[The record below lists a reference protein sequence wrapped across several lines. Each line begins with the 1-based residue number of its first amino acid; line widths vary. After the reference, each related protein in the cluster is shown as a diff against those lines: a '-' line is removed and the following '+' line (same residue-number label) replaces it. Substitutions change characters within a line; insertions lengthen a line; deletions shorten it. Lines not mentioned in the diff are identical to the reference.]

1 MKKIN
6 KFFAWLL
13 VFALLLSNMPSN
25 IIARAE
31 EANTQVRVI
40 VRNDTYPVASGAK
53 WEGKLIDTEVDI
65 DNSDTAISVVSKALK
80 AAGYTVTG
88 AESNYITEI
97 NGLSAYDGGSSSG
110 WMGTLNDWFTSSG
123 LGDYKVSD
131 KTLQA
136 GDTVTFEY
144 TCNWGGDL
152 GSYWSNN
159 DTSLAKLDI
168 DKGRLNKTFSSSDKT
183 YTLYIDDDNTA
194 INVNAVAYNR
204 NFQVRTYKNA
214 YTPETAGSEIRKCF
228 GIEVSDGDKLYIGV
242 GNKNWPSM
250 NSGQTETVYE
260 IDVKKEEKEAVNP
273 VLDKFNFSSFAL
285 TNWVTNETFKPDVY
299 EYDVNIKTY
308 STSALSVT
316 SSTQYDDTKLKA
328 EALYKDADGNDKVI
342 SIGKGKYVSLPN
354 FGFGTTELV
363 IRVSDLADDTN
374 FTEYKFN
381 VTRPYDT
388 TAAIKS
394 SNGIEVVPEGRSLL
408 AVNYQGKPEGTMFK
422 VDADGN
428 ITTSGI
434 DSDYAN
440 YVAYLLENP
449 EAFALKLTG
458 KTNYVH
464 IRISEDGKEY
474 TEVNNGG
481 NSPVYKFGD
490 SKDKTLTIQTI
501 SDDEYLQ
508 NGFAN
513 VEELGKTYTV
523 KVVKADSDTEG
534 AKIISATTDS
544 GDWYPA
550 FDKNHNSYNIVVDND
565 ADMPELKINVNGD
578 SIVKAGND
586 VLEKAEDGL
595 YHVELK
601 TSAQTI
607 NVEAANGITNSYT
620 FKVIKKSKY
629 DVPDKVV
636 DYFCVN
642 SQYTNASSFGSAPEN
657 TLGGTLRSLGN
668 FGGYITYYYENP
680 IKNDPNNKYGIDFYV
695 YGNSFA
701 SGGSAA
707 EPGQVWVS
715 EDGEQWYALAGSEHY
730 EDTTITDYEITY
742 TKTQSGKTA
751 WTDNQGGSNDGSKNT
766 GTWVN
771 ASTYYMN
778 DLAKNDTITLK
789 GILLPC
795 IDGTLYGDSSTASY
809 AGPTRFGYVDYFKNG
824 TIGADVN
831 PYTANAES
839 NGFDLDWAVDEDGN
853 PVELTNGVHYIKVVT
868 ASNIWAGAFGEKSTE
883 VSYVVRT
890 TATEENVG
898 KTDKPDSIVITEE
911 NGVSKEIELQDG
923 VNEYDVTVSDISE
936 ARVSVKGV
944 SADDNVYVNNQR
956 ITEKDATVFINEDN
970 KKVRVIVQNGEK
982 EPLIYILN
990 IKSDTAI
997 KTENIFNEVTDK
1009 FNNGDVPIV
1018 NSIGGEWKVI
1028 GLSRASQISDTFK
1041 EGYFKNAYEYVK
1053 AIGSSKLHNAKSTDN
1068 SRMIL
1073 ALTSLGYDVTDIAG
1087 YNLLEPLG
1095 DFDYVVNQGVNG
1107 AIWALIALDSSD
1119 YKVPSLSDDEMAALK
1134 ERLINYIIE
1143 NQLSSG
1149 GFTLNGDEDDVDIT
1163 AMAVQALAKYYNE
1176 SEAVEDAVDGALRY
1190 FEMVQN
1196 SDGSFGNYAATNCES
1211 TAQVVIALSVMGIN
1225 PRTET
1230 RFIKNGV
1237 SVMSALNSL
1246 YISDGNFA
1254 HLKDEGANEMSTEQA
1269 YLALVA
1275 YMRLVENNTSIYDMS
1290 DVTKISNPVIKD
1302 DDKKDDNKSDDNK
1315 SDDNKS
1321 DDNKKDDNKSDNKSD
1336 NNGNNSTDTSIKNN
1350 DKTSGNDKDSLP
1362 KTGDYTNILLYVL
1375 LMTASGAG
1383 VYVIYRIKR
1392 KKDVT
1397 A

>member
-31 EANTQVRVI
+31 ETITQVRVI
-40 VRNDTYPVASGAK
+40 VKNDTYPVANGAK
-53 WEGKLIDTEVDI
+53 WEGKLIDTMVDI
-65 DNSDTAISVVSKALK
+65 DNSDTAITVVSKALK
-80 AAGYTVTG
+80 QKGYTQTG

-97 NGLSAYDGGSSSG
+97 NGLNTYDGGSQSG
-110 WMGTLNDWFTSSG
+110 WMGTLNDWFTNQG
-123 LGDYKVSD
+123 LGDYKVSNN
-131 KTLQA
+131 TLKA

-144 TCNWGGDL
+144 SCNWGGDL

-159 DTSLAKLDI
+159 DTSLAKLEFDTG
-168 DKGRLNKTFSSSDKT
+168 KLNKTFTGSDKT
-183 YTLYIDDDNTA
+183 YTLYIDGDSDNVT
-194 INVNAVAYNR
+194 VNAVAYNR
-204 NFQVRTYKNA
+204 NFQVRTYKNT
-214 YTPETAGSEIRKCF
+214 YTPDVAGSELDRNRSV
-228 GIEVSDGDKLYIGV
+228 EVSDGDKLYIGV

-250 NSGQTETVYE
+250 NSGQTETIYE
-260 IDVKKEEKEAVNP
+260 IDIKKAETETVKPIIEN
-273 VLDKFNFSSFAL
+273 LNFSAFAL
-285 TNWVTNETFKPDVY
+285 TNWVTNESFKPDVY
-299 EYDVNIKTY
+299 DYDLDIKTY
-308 STSALSVT
+308 STSSLSLT
-316 SSTQYDDTKLKA
+316 STTTFDDTKFRA
-328 EALYKDADGNDKVI
+328 EALYADANGNDKSVVI
-342 SIGKGKYVSLPN
+342 NSGKFTSLSN
-354 FGFGTTELV
+354 FGFGKTELV
-363 IRVSDLADDTN
+363 IKVTDLTDDTN

-394 SNGIEVVPEGRSLL
+394 STGIEVVPEGRSLL
-408 AVNYQGKPEGTMFK
+408 SINYQGKPEGTMFK

-428 ITTSGI
+428 ITTSGV
-434 DSDYAN
+434 DSDYTS

-464 IRISEDGKEY
+464 IRISEDGKDY
-474 TEVNNGG
+474 TEVDNGG
-481 NSPVYKFGD
+481 KSPVYKFD
-490 SKDKTLTIQTI
+490 DTTEKTLTIQTI

-508 NGFAN
+508 NGFTN
-513 VEELGKTYTV
+513 VEESGKTYTV
-523 KVVKADSDTEG
+523 KIVKADSDTEG
-534 AKIISATTDS
+534 SKIISATTES
-544 GDWYPA
+544 GDWYPV
-550 FDKNHNSYNIVVDND
+550 FDKNHNSYSIVIGNE
-565 ADMPELKINVNGD
+565 AEMPELKFSVNEN
-578 SIVKAGND
+578 STVKLGNN

-595 YHVELK
+595 YHIELK

-607 NVEAANGITNSYT
+607 NVEAENGISNSYS
-620 FKVIKKSKY
+620 FKVVKKSKY

-636 DYFCVN
+636 DYLCIN
-642 SQYTNASSFGSAPEN
+642 SQYTNAGSYGSAPEN

-668 FGGYITYYYENP
+668 FGGYITYYYDKPIEN
-680 IKNDPNNKYGIDFYV
+680 NPNNKYGIDFYV

-701 SGGSAA
+701 SGGSAG

-715 EDGEQWYALAGSEHY
+715 EDGEKWYALAGSEHY
-730 EDTTITDYEITY
+730 EDSTITDYEITY
-742 TKTQSGKTA
+742 TKAKNGKTA
-751 WTDNQGGSNDGSKNT
+751 WTDNQGGSNDGSLYT
-766 GTWVN
+766 GAWVS

-795 IDGTLYGDSSTASY
+795 VDGTIYGDSSTASY
-809 AGPTRFGYVDYFKNG
+809 TGATKFGYVDYFKNG
-824 TIGADVN
+824 TIGTDVN
-831 PYTANAES
+831 PYTENAES
-839 NGFDLDWAVDEDGN
+839 NGFDLEWAVDEDGN
-853 PVELTNGVHYIKVVT
+853 PVGLPNGVHYVKVVT
-868 ASNIWAGAFGEKSTE
+868 ASNIWAGVFGEKSTE

-890 TATEENVG
+890 TAAEENVG
-898 KTDKPDSIVITEE
+898 RTDKPEAIVITDE
-911 NGVSKEIELQDG
+911 NGVSKEVELKDG
-923 VNEYDVTVSDISE
+923 VNEYDVTVNDISS
-936 ARVSVKGV
+936 VNISVKGV
-944 SADDNVYVNNQR
+944 SESDNVYVNNQR
-956 ITEKDATVFINEDN
+956 ITDGTANISVNEDN
-970 KKVRVIVQNGEK
+970 RKVRVIVQNGDK
-982 EPLIYILN
+982 EPVIYILN

-1009 FNNGDVPIV
+1009 FNNGEVPIV
-1018 NSIGGEWKVI
+1018 DSIGGEWKVI

-1041 EGYFKNAYEYVK
+1041 EGYFKNVYEYVK

-1095 DFDYVVNQGVNG
+1095 DFDYDVKQGVNG
-1107 AIWALIALDSSD
+1107 AIWALIALDSND

-1134 ERLINYIIE
+1134 DKLINFILD
-1143 NQLSSG
+1143 NQMSSG

-1237 SVMSALNSL
+1237 SVMSALDSL
-1246 YISDGNFA
+1246 YLSDGNFC
-1254 HLKDEGANEMSTEQA
+1254 HLKGGDANEMATEQA

-1275 YMRLVENNTSIYDMS
+1275 YKRLVENSTSIYDMS

-1315 SDDNKS
+1315 SDDNK
-1321 DDNKKDDNKSDNKSD
+1321 KDDNKTDNKSD

-1383 VYVIYRIKR
+1383 VYVVYRIKR

>member
-25 IIARAE
+25 IIAKAE
-31 EANTQVRVI
+31 EAITQVRVI
-40 VRNDTYPVASGAK
+40 VRNDTYPVANGAK
-53 WEGKLIDTEVDI
+53 WEGKLIDTMVDI
-65 DNSDTAISVVSKALK
+65 DNSDTAITVVSKALK
-80 AAGYTVTG
+80 QKGYTQKG

-97 NGLSAYDGGSSSG
+97 NGLSAYDGGQQSG
-110 WMGTLNDWFTSSG
+110 WMGTLNDWFTNQG
-123 LGDYKVSD
+123 LGDYKVSNN
-131 KTLQA
+131 TLKA

-159 DTSLAKLDI
+159 DTSLKSLDV
-168 DKGRLNKTFSSSDKT
+168 DAGRLNKPFSGSDKS
-183 YTLYIDDDNTA
+183 YTLYIDHDNTFVD
-194 INVNAVAYNR
+194 INAVAYNR
-204 NFQVRTYKNA
+204 NFQVRTYKNS
-214 YTPETAGSEIRKCF
+214 YTPEVAGSEIEKCF
-228 GIEVSDGDKLYIGV
+228 SIEVSDGDKIYIGV

-260 IDVKKEEKEAVNP
+260 INVKKEEKETVKP
-273 VLDKFNFSSFAL
+273 VIEQLNFSAYAL
-285 TNWVTNETFKPDVY
+285 SNWVTNETFKPDVY
-299 EYDVNIKTY
+299 DYDLDIKTY
-308 STSALSVT
+308 STSSLSLT
-316 SSTQYDDTKLKA
+316 STTTFDDTKFRA
-328 EALYKDADGNDKVI
+328 EALYTDANGNDKSVVI
-342 SIGKGKYVSLPN
+342 NSGKFTSLSN
-354 FGFGTTELV
+354 FGFGKTELV
-363 IRVSDLADDTN
+363 IKVTDLTDDTN

-394 SNGIEVVPEGRSLL
+394 STGIEVVPEGRSLL
-408 AVNYQGKPEGTMFK
+408 TVNYQGKPEGTMFK

-428 ITTSGI
+428 ITTSGV
-434 DSDYAN
+434 DSDYTS

-464 IRISEDGKEY
+464 IRISEDGKDY
-474 TEVNNGG
+474 TEVDNGG
-481 NSPVYKFGD
+481 KSPVYKFGD
-490 SKDKTLTIQTI
+490 TTEKTLTIQTI

-508 NGFAN
+508 NGFTN
-513 VEELGKTYTV
+513 VEESGKTYTV
-523 KVVKADSDTEG
+523 KIVKADSDTEG
-534 AKIISATTDS
+534 SKIISATTES

-550 FDKNHNSYNIVVDND
+550 FDKNHNSYSIVIDNE
-565 ADMPELKINVNGD
+565 AEMPELKFSVNEN
-578 SIVKAGND
+578 STVKSGNN

-595 YHVELK
+595 YHIELK

-607 NVEAANGITNSYT
+607 NVEAENGISNSYS
-620 FKVIKKSKY
+620 FKAIKKSKY

-636 DYFCVN
+636 DYLCIN
-642 SQYTNASSFGSAPEN
+642 SQYTNAGSYGSAPEN

-668 FGGYITYYYENP
+668 FGGYITYYYDKPIEN
-680 IKNDPNNKYGIDFYV
+680 NPNNKYGIDFYV

-701 SGGSAA
+701 SGGSAG

-715 EDGEQWYALAGSEHY
+715 EDGEKWYALAGSEHY
-730 EDTTITDYEITY
+730 EDSTITDYEITY
-742 TKTQSGKTA
+742 TKAKNGKTA
-751 WTDNQGGSNDGSKNT
+751 WTDNQGGSNDGSLYT
-766 GTWVN
+766 GAWVS

-795 IDGTLYGDSSTASY
+795 VDGTIYGDSSTASY
-809 AGPTRFGYVDYFKNG
+809 SGATKFGYVDYFKNG

-831 PYTANAES
+831 PYTENAES
-839 NGFDLDWAVDEDGN
+839 NGFDLEWAVDEDGN
-853 PVELTNGVHYIKVVT
+853 PVELPNGVHYVKVVT
-868 ASNIWAGAFGEKSTE
+868 ASNIWAGVFGEKSTE

-890 TATEENVG
+890 TAAEENVG
-898 KTDKPDSIVITEE
+898 RTDKPESIVITDE
-911 NGVSKEIELQDG
+911 NGVSKEVELKDG
-923 VNEYDVTVSDISE
+923 VNEYDVTVNDIS
-936 ARVSVKGV
+936 SVNISIKGV
-944 SADDNVYVNNQR
+944 SESDNVYVNNQR
-956 ITEKDATVFINEDN
+956 ITDGVANISVNEDN
-970 KKVRVIVQNGEK
+970 RKVRVIVQNGDK
-982 EPLIYILN
+982 EPVIYILN

-1009 FNNGDVPIV
+1009 FNNGEVPIV

-1095 DFDYVVNQGVNG
+1095 DFDYDVKQGVNG
-1107 AIWALIALDSSD
+1107 AIWALIALESND

-1134 ERLINYIIE
+1134 DKLINFILD
-1143 NQLSSG
+1143 NQMSNG

-1246 YISDGNFA
+1246 YLSDGNFC
-1254 HLKDEGANEMSTEQA
+1254 HLKGGDANEMATEQA

-1275 YMRLVENNTSIYDMS
+1275 YKRLVENSTSIYDMS

-1302 DDKKDDNKSDDNK
+1302 DDKKDDNK

-1362 KTGDYTNILLYVL
+1362 KTGDYTNILLYAL
-1375 LMTASGAG
+1375 LMTASGTG

-1392 KKDVT
+1392 KKDAT

>member
-25 IIARAE
+25 IIAKAE
-31 EANTQVRVI
+31 EAITQVRVI
-40 VRNDTYPVASGAK
+40 VRNDTYPVANGAK
-53 WEGKLIDTEVDI
+53 WEGKLIDTMVDI
-65 DNSDTAISVVSKALK
+65 DNSDTAITVVSKALK
-80 AAGYTVTG
+80 QKGYTQKG

-97 NGLSAYDGGSSSG
+97 NGLSAYDGGQQSG
-110 WMGTLNDWFTSSG
+110 WMGTLNDWFTNQG
-123 LGDYKVSD
+123 LGDYKVSNN
-131 KTLQA
+131 TLKA

-159 DTSLAKLDI
+159 DTSLKSLDV
-168 DKGRLNKTFSSSDKT
+168 DAGRLNKPFSGSDKS
-183 YTLYIDDDNTA
+183 YTLYIDHDNTFVD
-194 INVNAVAYNR
+194 INAVAYNR
-204 NFQVRTYKNA
+204 NFQVRTYKNS
-214 YTPETAGSEIRKCF
+214 YTPEVAGSEIEKCF
-228 GIEVSDGDKLYIGV
+228 SIEVSDGDKIYIGV

-260 IDVKKEEKEAVNP
+260 INVKKEEKETVKP
-273 VLDKFNFSSFAL
+273 VIEQLNFSAYAL
-285 TNWVTNETFKPDVY
+285 SNWVTNETFKPDVY
-299 EYDVNIKTY
+299 DYDLDIKTY
-308 STSALSVT
+308 STSSLSLT
-316 SSTQYDDTKLKA
+316 STTTFDDTKFRA
-328 EALYKDADGNDKVI
+328 EALYTDANGNDKSVVI
-342 SIGKGKYVSLPN
+342 NSGKFTSLSN
-354 FGFGTTELV
+354 FGFGKTELV
-363 IRVSDLADDTN
+363 IKVTDLTDDTN

-394 SNGIEVVPEGRSLL
+394 STGIEVVPEGRSLL
-408 AVNYQGKPEGTMFK
+408 TVNYQGKPEGTMFK

-428 ITTSGI
+428 ITTSGV
-434 DSDYAN
+434 DSDYTS

-464 IRISEDGKEY
+464 IRISEDGKDY
-474 TEVNNGG
+474 TEVDNGG
-481 NSPVYKFGD
+481 KSPVYKFGD
-490 SKDKTLTIQTI
+490 TTEKTLTIQTI

-508 NGFAN
+508 NGFTN
-513 VEELGKTYTV
+513 VEESGKTYTV
-523 KVVKADSDTEG
+523 KIVKADSDTEG
-534 AKIISATTDS
+534 SKIISATTES

-550 FDKNHNSYNIVVDND
+550 FDKNHNSYSIVIDNE
-565 ADMPELKINVNGD
+565 AEMPELKFSVNEN
-578 SIVKAGND
+578 STVKSGNN

-595 YHVELK
+595 YHIELK

-607 NVEAANGITNSYT
+607 NVEAENGISNSYS
-620 FKVIKKSKY
+620 FKAIKKSKY

-636 DYFCVN
+636 DYLCIN
-642 SQYTNASSFGSAPEN
+642 SQYTNAGSYGSAPEN

-668 FGGYITYYYENP
+668 FGGYITYYYDKPIEN
-680 IKNDPNNKYGIDFYV
+680 NPNNRYGIDFYV

-701 SGGSAA
+701 SGGSAG

-715 EDGEQWYALAGSEHY
+715 EDGEKWYALAGSEHY
-730 EDTTITDYEITY
+730 EDSTITDYEITY
-742 TKTQSGKTA
+742 TKAKNGKTA
-751 WTDNQGGSNDGSKNT
+751 WTDNQGGSNDGSLYT
-766 GTWVN
+766 GAWVS

-795 IDGTLYGDSSTASY
+795 VDGTIYGDSSTASY
-809 AGPTRFGYVDYFKNG
+809 SGATKFGYVDYFKNG

-831 PYTANAES
+831 PYTENAES
-839 NGFDLDWAVDEDGN
+839 NGFDLEWAVDEDGN
-853 PVELTNGVHYIKVVT
+853 PVELPNGVHYVKVVT
-868 ASNIWAGAFGEKSTE
+868 ASNIWAGVFGEKSTE

-890 TATEENVG
+890 TAAEENVG
-898 KTDKPDSIVITEE
+898 RTDKPESIVITDE
-911 NGVSKEIELQDG
+911 NGVSKEVELKDG
-923 VNEYDVTVSDISE
+923 VNEYDVTVNDISS
-936 ARVSVKGV
+936 VNISVKGV
-944 SADDNVYVNNQR
+944 SESDNVYVNNQR
-956 ITEKDATVFINEDN
+956 ITDGVANISVNEDN
-970 KKVRVIVQNGEK
+970 RKVRVIVQNGDK
-982 EPLIYILN
+982 EPVIYILN

-1009 FNNGDVPIV
+1009 FNNGEVPIV

-1095 DFDYVVNQGVNG
+1095 DFDYDVKQGVNG
-1107 AIWALIALDSSD
+1107 AIWALIALDSND

-1134 ERLINYIIE
+1134 DKLINFILD
-1143 NQLSSG
+1143 NQMSNG

-1225 PRTET
+1225 PRTAT

-1246 YISDGNFA
+1246 YLSDGNFC
-1254 HLKDEGANEMSTEQA
+1254 HLKGGDANEMATEQA

-1275 YMRLVENNTSIYDMS
+1275 YKRLVENSTSIYDMS

-1302 DDKKDDNKSDDNK
+1302 DDKKDDNK

-1362 KTGDYTNILLYVL
+1362 KTGDYTNILLYAL
-1375 LMTASGAG
+1375 LMTASGTG

>member
-25 IIARAE
+25 IIAKAE
-31 EANTQVRVI
+31 EAITQVRVI
-40 VRNDTYPVASGAK
+40 VRNDTYPVANGAK
-53 WEGKLIDTEVDI
+53 WEGKLIDTMVDI
-65 DNSDTAISVVSKALK
+65 DNSDTAITVVSKALK
-80 AAGYTVTG
+80 QKGYTQKG

-97 NGLSAYDGGSSSG
+97 NGLSAYDGGQQSG
-110 WMGTLNDWFTSSG
+110 WMGTLNDWFTNQG
-123 LGDYKVSD
+123 LGDYKVSNN
-131 KTLQA
+131 TLKA

-159 DTSLAKLDI
+159 DTSLKSLDV
-168 DKGRLNKTFSSSDKT
+168 DAGRLNKPFSGSDKS
-183 YTLYIDDDNTA
+183 YTLYIDHDNTFVD
-194 INVNAVAYNR
+194 INAVAYNR
-204 NFQVRTYKNA
+204 NFQVRTYKNS
-214 YTPETAGSEIRKCF
+214 YTPEVAGSEIEKCF
-228 GIEVSDGDKLYIGV
+228 SIEVSDGDKIYIGV

-260 IDVKKEEKEAVNP
+260 INVKKEEKETVKP
-273 VLDKFNFSSFAL
+273 VIEQLNFSAYAL
-285 TNWVTNETFKPDVY
+285 SNWVTNETFKPDVY
-299 EYDVNIKTY
+299 DYDLDIKTY
-308 STSALSVT
+308 STSSLSLT
-316 SSTQYDDTKLKA
+316 STTTFDDTKFRA
-328 EALYKDADGNDKVI
+328 EALYTDANGNDKSVVI
-342 SIGKGKYVSLPN
+342 NSGKFTSLSN
-354 FGFGTTELV
+354 FGFGKTELV
-363 IRVSDLADDTN
+363 IKVTDLTDDTN

-394 SNGIEVVPEGRSLL
+394 STGIEVVPEGRSLL
-408 AVNYQGKPEGTMFK
+408 TVNYQGKPEGTMFK

-428 ITTSGI
+428 ITTSGV
-434 DSDYAN
+434 DSDYTS

-464 IRISEDGKEY
+464 IRISEDGKDY
-474 TEVNNGG
+474 TEVDNGG
-481 NSPVYKFGD
+481 KSPVYKFGD
-490 SKDKTLTIQTI
+490 TTEKTLTIQTI

-508 NGFAN
+508 NGFTN
-513 VEELGKTYTV
+513 VEESGKTYTV
-523 KVVKADSDTEG
+523 KIVKADSDTEG
-534 AKIISATTDS
+534 SKIISATTES

-550 FDKNHNSYNIVVDND
+550 FDKNHNSYSIVIDNE
-565 ADMPELKINVNGD
+565 AEMPELKFSVNEN
-578 SIVKAGND
+578 STVKSGNN

-595 YHVELK
+595 YHIELK

-607 NVEAANGITNSYT
+607 NVEAENGISNSYS
-620 FKVIKKSKY
+620 FKAIKKSKY

-636 DYFCVN
+636 DYLCIN
-642 SQYTNASSFGSAPEN
+642 SQYTNAGSYGSAPEN

-668 FGGYITYYYENP
+668 FGGYITYYYDKPIEN
-680 IKNDPNNKYGIDFYV
+680 NPNNRYGIDFYV

-701 SGGSAA
+701 SGGSAG

-715 EDGEQWYALAGSEHY
+715 EDGEKWYALAGSEHY
-730 EDTTITDYEITY
+730 EDSTITDYEITY
-742 TKTQSGKTA
+742 TKAKNGKTA
-751 WTDNQGGSNDGSKNT
+751 WTDNQGGSNDGSLYT
-766 GTWVN
+766 GAWVS

-795 IDGTLYGDSSTASY
+795 VDGTIYGDSSTASY
-809 AGPTRFGYVDYFKNG
+809 SGATKFGYVDYFKNG

-831 PYTANAES
+831 PYTENAES
-839 NGFDLDWAVDEDGN
+839 NGFDLEWAVDEDGN
-853 PVELTNGVHYIKVVT
+853 PVELPNGVHYVKVVT
-868 ASNIWAGAFGEKSTE
+868 ASNIWAGVFGEKSTE

-890 TATEENVG
+890 TAAEENVG
-898 KTDKPDSIVITEE
+898 RTDKPESIVITDE
-911 NGVSKEIELQDG
+911 NGVSKEVELKDG
-923 VNEYDVTVSDISE
+923 VNEYDVTVNDISS
-936 ARVSVKGV
+936 VNISVKGV
-944 SADDNVYVNNQR
+944 SESDNVYVNNQR
-956 ITEKDATVFINEDN
+956 ITDGVANISVNEDN
-970 KKVRVIVQNGEK
+970 RKVRVIVQNGDK
-982 EPLIYILN
+982 EPVIYILN

-1009 FNNGDVPIV
+1009 FNNGEVPIV

-1095 DFDYVVNQGVNG
+1095 DFDYDVKQGVNG
-1107 AIWALIALDSSD
+1107 AIWALIALDSND

-1134 ERLINYIIE
+1134 DKLINFILD
-1143 NQLSSG
+1143 NQMSNG

-1246 YISDGNFA
+1246 YLSDGNFC
-1254 HLKDEGANEMSTEQA
+1254 HLKGGDANEMATEQA

-1275 YMRLVENNTSIYDMS
+1275 YKRLVENSTSIYDMS

-1302 DDKKDDNKSDDNK
+1302 DDKKDDNK

-1362 KTGDYTNILLYVL
+1362 KTGDYTNILLYAL
-1375 LMTASGAG
+1375 LMTASGTG

>member
-25 IIARAE
+25 IIAKAE
-31 EANTQVRVI
+31 AAISQVRVI
-40 VRNDTYPVASGAK
+40 VKNDTYPVANGAK
-53 WEGKLIDTEVDI
+53 WEGKLIDTMVDI
-65 DNSDTAISVVSKALK
+65 DNSDTAITVVSKALK
-80 AAGYTVTG
+80 QKGYTQTG

-97 NGLSAYDGGSSSG
+97 NGLNTYDGGSQSG
-110 WMGTLNDWFTSSG
+110 WMGTLNDWFTNQG
-123 LGDYKVSD
+123 LGDYKVSNN
-131 KTLQA
+131 TLKA

-159 DTSLAKLDI
+159 DTSLAKLEFDTG
-168 DKGRLNKTFSSSDKT
+168 KLNKTFTGSDKT
-183 YTLYIDDDNTA
+183 YTLYIDGDSDNVT
-194 INVNAVAYNR
+194 VNAVAYNR
-204 NFQVRTYKNA
+204 NFQVRTYKNT
-214 YTPETAGSEIRKCF
+214 YTPDVAGSELDRDRSV
-228 GIEVSDGDKLYIGV
+228 EVSDGDKLYIGV

-250 NSGQTETVYE
+250 NSGQTETIYE
-260 IDVKKEEKEAVNP
+260 IDIKKAETETVKPIIEN
-273 VLDKFNFSSFAL
+273 LNFSAFAL
-285 TNWVTNETFKPDVY
+285 TNWVTNETFKSDVY

-308 STSALSVT
+308 STSSLSIT
-316 SSTQYDDTKLKA
+316 GTTEYDDTKFTA
-328 EALYKDADGNDKVI
+328 AALYKDADGNDK
-342 SIGKGKYVSLPN
+342 SIEVKSGKYTSLPN
-354 FGFGTTELV
+354 FGFGKTELV
-363 IRVSDLADDTN
+363 IKVTDLTDDTN

-394 SNGIEVVPEGRSLL
+394 STGIEVVPEGRSLL
-408 AVNYQGKPEGTMFK
+408 SVNYQGKPEGTMFK

-428 ITTSGI
+428 ITTSGV
-434 DSDYAN
+434 DSEYTS

-464 IRISEDGKEY
+464 IRISEDGKDY
-474 TEVNNGG
+474 TEVDNGG
-481 NSPVYKFGD
+481 KSPVYKFGD
-490 SKDKTLTIQTI
+490 TTEKTLTIQTI

-513 VEELGKTYTV
+513 VEESGKTYTV
-523 KVVKADSDTEG
+523 KIVKADSDTEG
-534 AKIISATTDS
+534 AKIISATTES

-550 FDKNHNSYNIVVDND
+550 FDKNHNSYSIVIDND
-565 ADMPELKINVNGD
+565 AELPELKFSVNEN
-578 SIVKAGND
+578 STVKLGNN

-595 YHVELK
+595 YHIELK

-607 NVEAANGITNSYT
+607 NVEAENGISNSYS
-620 FKVIKKSKY
+620 FKAIKKSKY

-636 DYFCVN
+636 DYLCIN
-642 SQYTNASSFGSAPEN
+642 SQYTNANSYGSAPEN

-668 FGGYITYYYENP
+668 FGGYITYYYDKPIEN
-680 IKNDPNNKYGIDFYV
+680 NPNNKYGIDFYV
-695 YGNSFA
+695 YGNSF
-701 SGGSAA
+701 STGGSAG

-715 EDGEQWYALAGSEHY
+715 EDGEKWYALAGSEHY
-730 EDTTITDYEITY
+730 EDSTITDYEITY
-742 TKTQSGKTA
+742 TKTKNGKTA
-751 WTDNQGGSNDGSKNT
+751 WTDNQGGSNDGSLNT
-766 GTWVN
+766 GAWVS

-795 IDGTLYGDSSTASY
+795 IDGTIYGNSSTASY
-809 AGPTRFGYVDYFKNG
+809 SGATKFGYVDYFKNG

-831 PYTANAES
+831 PYTEDATS
-839 NGFDLDWAVDEDGN
+839 NGFDLEWAVDEDGN
-853 PVELTNGVHYIKVVT
+853 PVELPNGVHYVKVVT

-890 TATEENVG
+890 TAAEENVG
-898 KTDKPDSIVITEE
+898 RTDKPEAIIVTDE
-911 NGVSKEIELQDG
+911 NGVSKEVELKDG
-923 VNEYDVTVSDISE
+923 VNEYDVTVNDISS
-936 ARVSVKGV
+936 VNISVKGV
-944 SADDNVYVNNQR
+944 SESDNVYVNNQR
-956 ITEKDATVFINEDN
+956 ITDGAANISVNEDN
-970 KKVRVIVQNGEK
+970 RKVRVIVQNGDK
-982 EPLIYILN
+982 EPVIYILN

-1009 FNNGDVPIV
+1009 FNNGEVPIV
-1018 NSIGGEWKVI
+1018 NSIGGEWRVI
-1028 GLSRASQISDTFK
+1028 GLSRASQISDAFK

-1095 DFDYVVNQGVNG
+1095 DFDYVVKQGVNG
-1107 AIWALIALDSSD
+1107 AIWALIALDSND

-1134 ERLINYIIE
+1134 DKLINFILD
-1143 NQLSSG
+1143 NQMSSG

-1246 YISDGNFA
+1246 YLSDGNFC
-1254 HLKDEGANEMSTEQA
+1254 HLKGGDANEMATEQA

-1275 YMRLVENNTSIYDMS
+1275 YKRLVENSTSIYDMS

-1302 DDKKDDNKSDDNK
+1302 DDKKDDNK

>member
-25 IIARAE
+25 IIAKAE
-31 EANTQVRVI
+31 AAINQVRVI
-40 VRNDTYPVASGAK
+40 VKNDTYSVANGAK
-53 WEGKLIDTEVDI
+53 WEGKLIDTMVDI
-65 DNSDTAISVVSKALK
+65 DNNDTAITVVSKALK
-80 AAGYTVTG
+80 QKGYTQTG
-88 AESNYITEI
+88 AESNYISEI
-97 NGLSAYDGGSSSG
+97 NGLNAYDGGSQSG
-110 WMGTLNDWFTSSG
+110 WMGTLNDWFTKQG
-123 LGDYKVSD
+123 LGDYKVSNN
-131 KTLQA
+131 TLKA

-159 DTSLAKLDI
+159 DTSLAKLEFDTG
-168 DKGRLNKTFSSSDKT
+168 KLNKTFTGSDKT
-183 YTLYIDDDNTA
+183 YTLYIDSDSANV
-194 INVNAVAYNR
+194 NVNAVAYNR
-204 NFQVRTYKNA
+204 NFQVRTYKNT
-214 YTPETAGSEIRKCF
+214 YTPDVAGSELDRNSSIK
-228 GIEVSDGDKLYIGV
+228 VSDGDKLYIGV

-250 NSGQTETVYE
+250 NSGQTETIYE
-260 IDVKKEEKEAVNP
+260 IDIKKEEKETVKP
-273 VLDKFNFSSFAL
+273 VIEQLNFSAYAL
-285 TNWVTNETFKPDVY
+285 SNWNTNETFKSDVY
-299 EYDVNIKTY
+299 DYDLDIKTY
-308 STSALSVT
+308 TT
-316 SSTQYDDTKLKA
+316 SSLSLTSTTTFDDTKFRA
-328 EALYKDADGNDKVI
+328 EALYTDADGNDKSVVI
-342 SIGKGKYVSLPN
+342 NSGKFTSLYN
-354 FGFGTTELV
+354 FGFGKTELV
-363 IRVSDLADDTN
+363 IRVTDLTDDTN

-394 SNGIEVVPEGRSLL
+394 STGIEVVPEGRSLL
-408 AVNYQGKPEGTMFK
+408 SINYQGKPEGTMFK

-428 ITTSGI
+428 ITTSGV
-434 DSDYAN
+434 DSDYTS

-464 IRISEDGKEY
+464 IRISEDGKDY
-474 TEVNNGG
+474 TEVDNGG
-481 NSPVYKFGD
+481 KSPVYKFGD
-490 SKDKTLTIQTI
+490 TTEKTLTIQTI
-501 SDDEYLQ
+501 SDDEYIQ
-508 NGFAN
+508 NGFTN
-513 VEELGKTYTV
+513 VEESGKTYTV
-523 KVVKADSDTEG
+523 KIVKADSDTEG
-534 AKIISATTDS
+534 SKIISATTES

-550 FDKNHNSYNIVVDND
+550 FDKNHNSYSIVVGNE
-565 ADMPELKINVNGD
+565 AEMPELKFNVNENA
-578 SIVKAGND
+578 IVKSGNN

-595 YHVELK
+595 YHIELK

-607 NVEAANGITNSYT
+607 NVEAENGISNNYS
-620 FKVIKKSKY
+620 FKAIKKSKY

-636 DYFCVN
+636 DYLCIN
-642 SQYTNASSFGSAPEN
+642 SQYTNAGSFGSAPEN

-668 FGGYITYYYENP
+668 FGGYITYYYDKPIEN
-680 IKNDPNNKYGIDFYV
+680 NPNNKYGIDFYV
-695 YGNSFA
+695 YGNSFV
-701 SGGSAA
+701 SGGSAG

-715 EDGEQWYALAGSEHY
+715 EDGEKWYALAGSEHY
-730 EDTTITDYEITY
+730 EDSTITDYEITY
-742 TKTQSGKTA
+742 TKTKNGRTS
-751 WTDNQGGSNDGSKNT
+751 WTDNQGGSNDGSRYT
-766 GTWVN
+766 GAWVS

-778 DLAKNDTITLK
+778 NFAKNDTITLK

-795 IDGTLYGDSSTASY
+795 VDGTIYGDSSTASFSR
-809 AGPTRFGYVDYFKNG
+809 ATKFGYVDYFRNG
-824 TIGADVN
+824 TIGTDVN
-831 PYTANAES
+831 PYTENAES
-839 NGFDLDWAVDEDGN
+839 NGFDLEWAVDEDGN
-853 PVELTNGVHYIKVVT
+853 SVELPNGIHYVKVVT
-868 ASNIWAGAFGEKSTE
+868 ASNIWAGIFGEKSTE

-890 TATEENVG
+890 TAAEEKVG
-898 KTDKPDSIVITEE
+898 RTDKPESIVITDE
-911 NGVSKEIELQDG
+911 NGVSKEVELKDG
-923 VNEYDVTVSDISE
+923 VNEYDVTVNDISS
-936 ARVSVKGV
+936 VNISVKGV
-944 SADDNVYVNNQR
+944 SESDNVYVNNQR
-956 ITEKDATVFINEDN
+956 ITDGVANISVNEDN
-970 KKVRVIVQNGEK
+970 RKVRVIVQNGDK
-982 EPLIYILN
+982 EPVIYILN

-1009 FNNGDVPIV
+1009 LNNGEAPIV
-1018 NSIGGEWKVI
+1018 DSIGGEWRVI

-1053 AIGSSKLHNAKSTDN
+1053 AIGSSKLHKAKSTDN

-1095 DFDYVVNQGVNG
+1095 DFDYVVKQGVNG
-1107 AIWALIALDSSD
+1107 AIWALIALDSND

-1134 ERLINYIIE
+1134 DKLINFILD
-1143 NQLSSG
+1143 NQMSSG

-1176 SEAVEDAVDGALRY
+1176 NETVKAAVDGALEY
-1190 FEMVQN
+1190 FETVQN
-1196 SDGSFGNYAATNCES
+1196 DDGSFGSYSASNCES

-1225 PRTET
+1225 PRTDT

-1237 SVMSALNSL
+1237 SVMSALNTFYL
-1246 YISDGNFA
+1246 SDGNFC
-1254 HLKDEGANEMSTEQA
+1254 HVKDGDANEMATEQA

-1275 YMRLVENNTSIYDMS
+1275 YKRLVENNTSIYDMS

-1315 SDDNKS
+1315 SDDNK
-1321 DDNKKDDNKSDNKSD
+1321 KDDDKSDNKSD
-1336 NNGNNSTDTSIKNN
+1336 NNGNSSTENN

-1362 KTGDYTNILLYVL
+1362 KTGDYTNILLYAL
-1375 LMTASGAG
+1375 LMTVSGTG

>member
-25 IIARAE
+25 IIAKAE
-31 EANTQVRVI
+31 EAITQVRVI
-40 VRNDTYPVASGAK
+40 VRNDTYPVANGAK
-53 WEGKLIDTEVDI
+53 WEGKLIDTMVDI
-65 DNSDTAISVVSKALK
+65 DNSDTAITVVSKALK
-80 AAGYTVTG
+80 QKGYTQKG

-97 NGLSAYDGGSSSG
+97 NGLSAYDGGQQSG
-110 WMGTLNDWFTSSG
+110 WMGTLNDWFTNQG
-123 LGDYKVSD
+123 LGDYKVSNN
-131 KTLQA
+131 TLKA

-159 DTSLAKLDI
+159 DTSLKSLDV
-168 DKGRLNKTFSSSDKT
+168 DAGRLNKPFSGSDKS
-183 YTLYIDDDNTA
+183 YTLYIDHDNTFVD
-194 INVNAVAYNR
+194 INAVAYNR
-204 NFQVRTYKNA
+204 NFQVRTYKNS
-214 YTPETAGSEIRKCF
+214 YTPEVAGSEIEKCF
-228 GIEVSDGDKLYIGV
+228 SIEVSDGDKIYIGV

-260 IDVKKEEKEAVNP
+260 INVKKEEKETVKP
-273 VLDKFNFSSFAL
+273 VIEQLNFSAYAL
-285 TNWVTNETFKPDVY
+285 SNWVTNETFKPDVY
-299 EYDVNIKTY
+299 DYDLDIKTY
-308 STSALSVT
+308 STSSLSLT
-316 SSTQYDDTKLKA
+316 STTTFDDTKFRA
-328 EALYKDADGNDKVI
+328 EALYTDANGNDKSVVI
-342 SIGKGKYVSLPN
+342 NSGKFTSLSN
-354 FGFGTTELV
+354 FGFGKTELV
-363 IRVSDLADDTN
+363 IKVTDFTDDTN

-394 SNGIEVVPEGRSLL
+394 STGIEVVPEGRSLL
-408 AVNYQGKPEGTMFK
+408 TVNYQGKPEGTMFK

-428 ITTSGI
+428 ITTSGV
-434 DSDYAN
+434 DSDYTS

-464 IRISEDGKEY
+464 IRISEDGKDY
-474 TEVNNGG
+474 TEVDNGG
-481 NSPVYKFGD
+481 KSPVYKFGD
-490 SKDKTLTIQTI
+490 TTEKTLTIQTI

-508 NGFAN
+508 NGFTN
-513 VEELGKTYTV
+513 VEESGKTYTV
-523 KVVKADSDTEG
+523 KIVKADSDTEG
-534 AKIISATTDS
+534 SKIISATTES

-550 FDKNHNSYNIVVDND
+550 FDKNHNSYSIVIDNE
-565 ADMPELKINVNGD
+565 AEMPELKFSVNEN
-578 SIVKAGND
+578 STVKSGNN

-595 YHVELK
+595 YHIELK

-607 NVEAANGITNSYT
+607 NVEAENGISNSYS
-620 FKVIKKSKY
+620 FKAIKKSKY
-629 DVPDKVV
+629 NVPDKVV
-636 DYFCVN
+636 DYLCIN
-642 SQYTNASSFGSAPEN
+642 SQYTNAGSYGSAPEN

-668 FGGYITYYYENP
+668 FGGYITYYYDKPIEN
-680 IKNDPNNKYGIDFYV
+680 NPNNRYGIDFYV

-701 SGGSAA
+701 SGGSAG

-715 EDGEQWYALAGSEHY
+715 EDGEKWYALAGSEHY
-730 EDTTITDYEITY
+730 EDSTITDYEITY
-742 TKTQSGKTA
+742 TKAKNGKTA
-751 WTDNQGGSNDGSKNT
+751 WTDNQGGSNDGSLYT
-766 GTWVN
+766 GAWVS

-795 IDGTLYGDSSTASY
+795 VDGTIYGDSSTASY
-809 AGPTRFGYVDYFKNG
+809 SGATKFGYVDYFKNG

-831 PYTANAES
+831 PYTENAES
-839 NGFDLDWAVDEDGN
+839 NGFDLEWAVDEDGN
-853 PVELTNGVHYIKVVT
+853 PVELPNGVHYVKVVT
-868 ASNIWAGAFGEKSTE
+868 ASNIWAGVFGEKSTE

-890 TATEENVG
+890 TAAEENVG
-898 KTDKPDSIVITEE
+898 RTDKPESIVITDE
-911 NGVSKEIELQDG
+911 NGVSKEVELKDG
-923 VNEYDVTVSDISE
+923 VNEYDVTVNDIS
-936 ARVSVKGV
+936 SVNISIKGV
-944 SADDNVYVNNQR
+944 SESDNVYVNNQR
-956 ITEKDATVFINEDN
+956 ITDGVANISVNEDN
-970 KKVRVIVQNGEK
+970 RKVRVIVQNGDK
-982 EPLIYILN
+982 EPVIYILN

-1009 FNNGDVPIV
+1009 FNNGEVPIV

-1095 DFDYVVNQGVNG
+1095 DFDYDVKQGVNG
-1107 AIWALIALDSSD
+1107 AIWALIALDSND

-1134 ERLINYIIE
+1134 DKLINFILD
-1143 NQLSSG
+1143 NQMSNG

-1246 YISDGNFA
+1246 YLSDGNFC
-1254 HLKDEGANEMSTEQA
+1254 HLKGGDANEMATEQA

-1275 YMRLVENNTSIYDMS
+1275 YKRLVENSTSIYDMS

-1302 DDKKDDNKSDDNK
+1302 DDKKDDNK

-1362 KTGDYTNILLYVL
+1362 KTGDYTNILLYAL
-1375 LMTASGAG
+1375 LMTASGTG

-1392 KKDVT
+1392 KKDAT

>member
-25 IIARAE
+25 IIAKAE
-31 EANTQVRVI
+31 AAISQVRVI
-40 VRNDTYPVASGAK
+40 VKNDTYPVANGAK
-53 WEGKLIDTEVDI
+53 WEGKLIDTMVDI
-65 DNSDTAISVVSKALK
+65 DNSDTAITVVSKALK
-80 AAGYTVTG
+80 QKGYTQTG

-97 NGLSAYDGGSSSG
+97 NGLSTYDGGSQSG
-110 WMGTLNDWFTSSG
+110 WMGTLNDWFTNSG
-123 LGDYKVSD
+123 LGDYKVSNN
-131 KTLQA
+131 TLKA

-159 DTSLAKLDI
+159 DTSLAKLEFDTG
-168 DKGRLNKTFSSSDKT
+168 KLNKTFTGSDKT
-183 YTLYIDDDNTA
+183 YTLYIDGDSDNVT
-194 INVNAVAYNR
+194 VNAVAYNR
-204 NFQVRTYKNA
+204 NFQVRTYKNT
-214 YTPETAGSEIRKCF
+214 YTPDVAESELDRNRSV
-228 GIEVSDGDKLYIGV
+228 EVSDGDKLYIGV

-250 NSGQTETVYE
+250 NSGQTETIYE
-260 IDVKKEEKEAVNP
+260 IDIKKAETETVKPIIEN
-273 VLDKFNFSSFAL
+273 LNFSAFAL
-285 TNWVTNETFKPDVY
+285 TNWVTNETFKSDVY

-308 STSALSVT
+308 STSSLSIT
-316 SSTQYDDTKLKA
+316 GTTEYDDTKFTA
-328 EALYKDADGNDKVI
+328 AALYKDADGNDK
-342 SIGKGKYVSLPN
+342 SIEVKSGKYTSLPN
-354 FGFGTTELV
+354 FGFGKTELV
-363 IRVSDLADDTN
+363 IKVTDLTDDTN

-388 TAAIKS
+388 TATIKS
-394 SNGIEVVPEGRSLL
+394 STGIEVVPEGRSLL
-408 AVNYQGKPEGTMFK
+408 SVNYQGKPEGTMFK

-428 ITTSGI
+428 ITTSGV
-434 DSDYAN
+434 DSEYTS

-464 IRISEDGKEY
+464 IRISEDGKDY
-474 TEVNNGG
+474 TEVDNGG
-481 NSPVYKFGD
+481 KSPVYKFGD
-490 SKDKTLTIQTI
+490 TTEKTLTIQTI

-513 VEELGKTYTV
+513 VEESGKTYTV
-523 KVVKADSDTEG
+523 KIVKADSDTEG
-534 AKIISATTDS
+534 AKIISATTES

-550 FDKNHNSYNIVVDND
+550 FDKNHNSYSIVIDND
-565 ADMPELKINVNGD
+565 AELPELKFSVNEN
-578 SIVKAGND
+578 STVKLGNN

-595 YHVELK
+595 YHIELK

-607 NVEAANGITNSYT
+607 NVEVENGISNSYS
-620 FKVIKKSKY
+620 FKAIKKSKY

-636 DYFCVN
+636 DYLCIN
-642 SQYTNASSFGSAPEN
+642 SQYTNANSYGSAPEN

-668 FGGYITYYYENP
+668 FGGYITYYYDKPIEN
-680 IKNDPNNKYGIDFYV
+680 NPNNKYGIDFYV
-695 YGNSFA
+695 YGNSF
-701 SGGSAA
+701 STGGSAG

-715 EDGEQWYALAGSEHY
+715 EDGEKWYALAGSEHY
-730 EDTTITDYEITY
+730 EDSTITDYEITY
-742 TKTQSGKTA
+742 TKTKNGKTA
-751 WTDNQGGSNDGSKNT
+751 WTDNQGGSNDGSLNT
-766 GTWVN
+766 GAWVS

-795 IDGTLYGDSSTASY
+795 IDGTIYGNSSTASY
-809 AGPTRFGYVDYFKNG
+809 SGATKFGYVDYFKNG

-831 PYTANAES
+831 PYTEDATS
-839 NGFDLDWAVDEDGN
+839 NGFDLEWAVDEDGN
-853 PVELTNGVHYIKVVT
+853 PVELPNGVHYVKVVT

-890 TATEENVG
+890 TAAEENVG
-898 KTDKPDSIVITEE
+898 RTDKPEAIIVTDE
-911 NGVSKEIELQDG
+911 NGVSKEVELKDG
-923 VNEYDVTVSDISE
+923 VNEYDVTVNDISS
-936 ARVSVKGV
+936 VNISVKGV
-944 SADDNVYVNNQR
+944 SESDNVYVNNQR
-956 ITEKDATVFINEDN
+956 ITDGTANISVNEDN
-970 KKVRVIVQNGEK
+970 RKVRVIVQNGDK
-982 EPLIYILN
+982 EPVIYILN

-997 KTENIFNEVTDK
+997 KTENIFNEVTNK
-1009 FNNGDVPIV
+1009 FNNGEVPIV
-1018 NSIGGEWKVI
+1018 DSIGGEWKVI

-1095 DFDYVVNQGVNG
+1095 DFDYDVKQGVNG
-1107 AIWALIALDSSD
+1107 AIWALIALDSND

-1134 ERLINYIIE
+1134 DKLINFILD
-1143 NQLSSG
+1143 NQMSSG

-1246 YISDGNFA
+1246 YLSDGNFC
-1254 HLKDEGANEMSTEQA
+1254 HLKGGDANEMATEQA

-1275 YMRLVENNTSIYDMS
+1275 YKRLVENSTSIYDMS

-1302 DDKKDDNKSDDNK
+1302 DDKKDDNK

>member
-31 EANTQVRVI
+31 ETITQVRVI
-40 VRNDTYPVASGAK
+40 VKNDTYPVANGAK
-53 WEGKLIDTEVDI
+53 WEGKLIDTMVDI
-65 DNSDTAISVVSKALK
+65 DNSDTAITVVSKALK
-80 AAGYTVTG
+80 QKGYTQTG

-97 NGLSAYDGGSSSG
+97 NGLNTYDGGSQSG
-110 WMGTLNDWFTSSG
+110 WMGTLNDWFTNQG
-123 LGDYKVSD
+123 LGDYKVSNN
-131 KTLQA
+131 TLKA

-144 TCNWGGDL
+144 SCNWGGDL

-159 DTSLAKLDI
+159 DTSLAKLEFDTG
-168 DKGRLNKTFSSSDKT
+168 KLNKTFTGSDKT
-183 YTLYIDDDNTA
+183 YTLYIDGDSDNVT
-194 INVNAVAYNR
+194 VNAVAYNR
-204 NFQVRTYKNA
+204 NFQVRTYKNT
-214 YTPETAGSEIRKCF
+214 YTPDVAGSELDRNRSV
-228 GIEVSDGDKLYIGV
+228 EVSDGDKLYIGV

-250 NSGQTETVYE
+250 NSGQTETIYE
-260 IDVKKEEKEAVNP
+260 IDIKKAETETVKPIIEN
-273 VLDKFNFSSFAL
+273 LNFSAFAL

-299 EYDVNIKTY
+299 DYDLDIKTY
-308 STSALSVT
+308 STSSLSLT
-316 SSTQYDDTKLKA
+316 STTTFDDTKFRA
-328 EALYKDADGNDKVI
+328 EALYADANGNDKSVVI
-342 SIGKGKYVSLPN
+342 NSGKFTSLSN
-354 FGFGTTELV
+354 FGFGKTELV
-363 IRVSDLADDTN
+363 IKVTDLTDDTN

-394 SNGIEVVPEGRSLL
+394 STGIEVVPEGRSLL
-408 AVNYQGKPEGTMFK
+408 SINYQGKPEGTMFK

-428 ITTSGI
+428 ITTSGV
-434 DSDYAN
+434 DSDYTS

-464 IRISEDGKEY
+464 IRISEDGKDY
-474 TEVNNGG
+474 TEVDNGG
-481 NSPVYKFGD
+481 KSPVYKFD
-490 SKDKTLTIQTI
+490 DTTEKTLTIQTI

-508 NGFAN
+508 NGFTN
-513 VEELGKTYTV
+513 VEESGKTYTV
-523 KVVKADSDTEG
+523 KIVKTDSDTEG
-534 AKIISATTDS
+534 SKIISATTES
-544 GDWYPA
+544 GDWYPV
-550 FDKNHNSYNIVVDND
+550 FDKNHNSYSIVIGNE
-565 ADMPELKINVNGD
+565 AEMPELKFSVNEN
-578 SIVKAGND
+578 STVKLGNN

-595 YHVELK
+595 YHIELK

-607 NVEAANGITNSYT
+607 NVEAENGISNSYS
-620 FKVIKKSKY
+620 FKVVKKSKY

-636 DYFCVN
+636 DYLCIN
-642 SQYTNASSFGSAPEN
+642 SQYTNAGSYGSAPEN

-668 FGGYITYYYENP
+668 FGGYITYYYDKPIEN
-680 IKNDPNNKYGIDFYV
+680 NPNNKYGIDFYV

-701 SGGSAA
+701 SGGSAG

-715 EDGEQWYALAGSEHY
+715 EDGEKWYALAGSEHY
-730 EDTTITDYEITY
+730 EDSTITDYEITY
-742 TKTQSGKTA
+742 TKAKNGKTA
-751 WTDNQGGSNDGSKNT
+751 WTDNQGGSNDGSLYT
-766 GTWVN
+766 GAWVS

-795 IDGTLYGDSSTASY
+795 VDGTIYGDSSTASY
-809 AGPTRFGYVDYFKNG
+809 TGATKFGYVDYFKNG
-824 TIGADVN
+824 TIGTDVN
-831 PYTANAES
+831 PYTENAES
-839 NGFDLDWAVDEDGN
+839 NGFDLEWAVDEDGN
-853 PVELTNGVHYIKVVT
+853 PVGLPNGVHYVKIVT
-868 ASNIWAGAFGEKSTE
+868 ASNIWAGVFGEKSTE

-890 TATEENVG
+890 TAAEENVG
-898 KTDKPDSIVITEE
+898 RTDKPEAIVITDE
-911 NGVSKEIELQDG
+911 NGVSKEVELKDG
-923 VNEYDVTVSDISE
+923 VNEYDVTVNDISS
-936 ARVSVKGV
+936 VNISVKGV
-944 SADDNVYVNNQR
+944 SESDNVYVNNQR
-956 ITEKDATVFINEDN
+956 ITDGTANISVNEDN
-970 KKVRVIVQNGEK
+970 RKVRVIVQNGDK
-982 EPLIYILN
+982 EPVIYILN

-1009 FNNGDVPIV
+1009 FNNGEVPIV
-1018 NSIGGEWKVI
+1018 DSIGGEWKVI

-1041 EGYFKNAYEYVK
+1041 DGYFKNAYEYVK

-1087 YNLLEPLG
+1087 YNLLETLG
-1095 DFDYVVNQGVNG
+1095 DFDYDVKQGVNG
-1107 AIWALIALDSSD
+1107 AIWALIALDSND

-1134 ERLINYIIE
+1134 DKLINFILD
-1143 NQLSSG
+1143 NQMSSG

-1237 SVMSALNSL
+1237 SVMSALDSL
-1246 YISDGNFA
+1246 YLSDGNFC
-1254 HLKDEGANEMSTEQA
+1254 HLKGGDANEMATEQA

-1275 YMRLVENNTSIYDMS
+1275 YKRLVENSTSIYDMS

-1315 SDDNKS
+1315 SDDNK
-1321 DDNKKDDNKSDNKSD
+1321 KDDNKTDNKSD

-1383 VYVIYRIKR
+1383 VYVVYRIKR

>member
-25 IIARAE
+25 IIAKAE
-31 EANTQVRVI
+31 EAITQVRVI
-40 VRNDTYPVASGAK
+40 VRNDTYPVANGAK
-53 WEGKLIDTEVDI
+53 WEGKLIDTMVDI
-65 DNSDTAISVVSKALK
+65 DNSDTAITVVSKALK
-80 AAGYTVTG
+80 QKGYTQKG

-97 NGLSAYDGGSSSG
+97 NGLSAYDGGQQSG
-110 WMGTLNDWFTSSG
+110 WMGTLNDWFTNQG
-123 LGDYKVSD
+123 LGDYKVSNN
-131 KTLQA
+131 TLKA

-159 DTSLAKLDI
+159 DTSLKSLDV
-168 DKGRLNKTFSSSDKT
+168 DAGRLNKPFSGSDKS
-183 YTLYIDDDNTA
+183 YTLYIDHDNTFVD
-194 INVNAVAYNR
+194 INAVAYNR
-204 NFQVRTYKNA
+204 NFQVRTYKNS
-214 YTPETAGSEIRKCF
+214 YTPEVAGSEIEKCF
-228 GIEVSDGDKLYIGV
+228 SIEVSDGDKIYIGV

-260 IDVKKEEKEAVNP
+260 INVKKEEKETVKP
-273 VLDKFNFSSFAL
+273 VIEQLNFSSYAL
-285 TNWVTNETFKPDVY
+285 SNWVTNETFKPDVY
-299 EYDVNIKTY
+299 DYDLDIKTY
-308 STSALSVT
+308 STSSLSLT
-316 SSTQYDDTKLKA
+316 STTTFDDTKFRA
-328 EALYKDADGNDKVI
+328 EALYTDANGNDKSVVI
-342 SIGKGKYVSLPN
+342 NSGKFTSLSN
-354 FGFGTTELV
+354 FGFGKTELV
-363 IRVSDLADDTN
+363 IKVTDLTDDTN

-394 SNGIEVVPEGRSLL
+394 STGIEVVPEGRSLL
-408 AVNYQGKPEGTMFK
+408 SINYQGKPEGTMFK

-428 ITTSGI
+428 ITTSGV
-434 DSDYAN
+434 DSDYTS

-449 EAFALKLTG
+449 EAFAIKLTG

-464 IRISEDGKEY
+464 IRISEDGKDY
-474 TEVNNGG
+474 TEVDNGG
-481 NSPVYKFGD
+481 KSPVYKFGD
-490 SKDKTLTIQTI
+490 TTEKSLTIQTI

-508 NGFAN
+508 NGFTN
-513 VEELGKTYTV
+513 VDESGKTYTV
-523 KVVKADSDTEG
+523 KIVKADSDTEG
-534 AKIISATTDS
+534 SKIISATTES

-550 FDKNHNSYNIVVDND
+550 FDKNHNSYSIVIDND
-565 ADMPELKINVNGD
+565 AEMPELKFSVNEN
-578 SIVKAGND
+578 STVKLGNN

-595 YHVELK
+595 YHIELK

-607 NVEAANGITNSYT
+607 NVEAENGISNSYS
-620 FKVIKKSKY
+620 FKAIKKSKY

-636 DYFCVN
+636 DYLCIN
-642 SQYTNASSFGSAPEN
+642 SQYTNAGSYGSAPEN

-668 FGGYITYYYENP
+668 FGGYITYYYDKAIEN
-680 IKNDPNNKYGIDFYV
+680 NPNNKYGIDFYV

-701 SGGSAA
+701 SGGSAG

-715 EDGEQWYALAGSEHY
+715 EDGEKWYALAGSEHY
-730 EDTTITDYEITY
+730 EDSTITDYEITY
-742 TKTQSGKTA
+742 TKAKNGKTA
-751 WTDNQGGSNDGSKNT
+751 WTDNQGGSNDGSLYT
-766 GTWVN
+766 GAWVS

-795 IDGTLYGDSSTASY
+795 VDGTIYGDSSTASY
-809 AGPTRFGYVDYFKNG
+809 AGATKFGYVDYFKNG
-824 TIGADVN
+824 TIGTDVN
-831 PYTANAES
+831 PYTENAES
-839 NGFDLDWAVDEDGN
+839 NGFDLEWAVDEDGN
-853 PVELTNGVHYIKVVT
+853 PVELPNGVHYVKVVT
-868 ASNIWAGAFGEKSTE
+868 ASNIWAGVFGEKSTE

-890 TATEENVG
+890 TAAEENVG
-898 KTDKPDSIVITEE
+898 RTDKPEAIVITDE
-911 NGVSKEIELQDG
+911 NGISKEVELKDG
-923 VNEYDVTVSDISE
+923 VNEYDVTVNDISS
-936 ARVSVKGV
+936 VNISVKGV
-944 SADDNVYVNNQR
+944 SESDNVYVNNQR
-956 ITEKDATVFINEDN
+956 ISDGAANISVNEDN
-970 KKVRVIVQNGEK
+970 RKVRVIVQNGDK
-982 EPLIYILN
+982 EPVIYILN

-1009 FNNGDVPIV
+1009 FNNGEVPIV
-1018 NSIGGEWKVI
+1018 DSIGGEWKVI

-1095 DFDYVVNQGVNG
+1095 DFDYDVKQGVNG
-1107 AIWALIALDSSD
+1107 AIWALIALDSND

-1134 ERLINYIIE
+1134 DKLINFILD
-1143 NQLSSG
+1143 NQMSNG
-1149 GFTLNGDEDDVDIT
+1149 GFALDGEEDDVDIT

-1246 YISDGNFA
+1246 YLSDGNFC
-1254 HLKDEGANEMSTEQA
+1254 HLKGGDANEMATEQA

-1275 YMRLVENNTSIYDMS
+1275 YKRLVENSTSIYDMS

-1302 DDKKDDNKSDDNK
+1302 DDKK
-1315 SDDNKS
+1315 DDNKS

-1362 KTGDYTNILLYVL
+1362 KTGDYTNILLYAL

>member
-31 EANTQVRVI
+31 ETITQVRVI
-40 VRNDTYPVASGAK
+40 VKNDTYPVANGAK
-53 WEGKLIDTEVDI
+53 WEGKLIDTMVDI
-65 DNSDTAISVVSKALK
+65 DNSDTAITVVSKALK
-80 AAGYTVTG
+80 QKGYTQTG

-97 NGLSAYDGGSSSG
+97 NGLNTYDGGSQSG
-110 WMGTLNDWFTSSG
+110 WMGTLNDWFTNQG
-123 LGDYKVSD
+123 LGDYKVSNN
-131 KTLQA
+131 TLKA

-144 TCNWGGDL
+144 SCNWGGDL

-159 DTSLAKLDI
+159 DTSLAKLEFDTG
-168 DKGRLNKTFSSSDKT
+168 KLNKTFTGSDKT
-183 YTLYIDDDNTA
+183 YTLYIDGDSDNVT
-194 INVNAVAYNR
+194 VNAVAYNR
-204 NFQVRTYKNA
+204 NFQVRTYKNT
-214 YTPETAGSEIRKCF
+214 YTPDVAGSELDRNRSV
-228 GIEVSDGDKLYIGV
+228 EVSDGDKLYIGV

-250 NSGQTETVYE
+250 NSGQTETIYE
-260 IDVKKEEKEAVNP
+260 IDIKKAETETVKPIIEN
-273 VLDKFNFSSFAL
+273 LNFSAFAL
-285 TNWVTNETFKPDVY
+285 TNWVTNESFKPDVY
-299 EYDVNIKTY
+299 DYDLDIKTY
-308 STSALSVT
+308 STSSLSLT
-316 SSTQYDDTKLKA
+316 STTTFDDTKFRA
-328 EALYKDADGNDKVI
+328 EALYADANGNDKSVVI
-342 SIGKGKYVSLPN
+342 NSGKFTSLSN
-354 FGFGTTELV
+354 FGFGKTELV
-363 IRVSDLADDTN
+363 IKVTDLTDDTN

-394 SNGIEVVPEGRSLL
+394 STGIEVVPEGRSLL
-408 AVNYQGKPEGTMFK
+408 SINYQGKPEGTMFK

-428 ITTSGI
+428 ITTSGV
-434 DSDYAN
+434 DSDYTS

-464 IRISEDGKEY
+464 IRISEDGKDY
-474 TEVNNGG
+474 TEVDNGG
-481 NSPVYKFGD
+481 KSPVYKFD
-490 SKDKTLTIQTI
+490 DTTEKTLTIQTI

-508 NGFAN
+508 NGFTN
-513 VEELGKTYTV
+513 VEESGKTYTV
-523 KVVKADSDTEG
+523 KIVKADSDTEG
-534 AKIISATTDS
+534 FKIISATTES
-544 GDWYPA
+544 GDWYPV
-550 FDKNHNSYNIVVDND
+550 FDKNHNSYSIVIGNE
-565 ADMPELKINVNGD
+565 AEMPELKFSVNEN
-578 SIVKAGND
+578 STVKLGNN

-595 YHVELK
+595 YHIELK

-607 NVEAANGITNSYT
+607 NVEAENGISNSYS
-620 FKVIKKSKY
+620 FKVVKKSKY

-636 DYFCVN
+636 DYLCIN
-642 SQYTNASSFGSAPEN
+642 SQYTNAGSYGSAPEN

-668 FGGYITYYYENP
+668 FGGYITYYYDKPIEN
-680 IKNDPNNKYGIDFYV
+680 NPNNKYGIDFYV

-701 SGGSAA
+701 SGGSAG

-715 EDGEQWYALAGSEHY
+715 EDGEKWYALAGSEHY
-730 EDTTITDYEITY
+730 EDSTITDYEITY
-742 TKTQSGKTA
+742 TKAKNGKTA
-751 WTDNQGGSNDGSKNT
+751 WTDNQGGSNDGSLYT
-766 GTWVN
+766 GEWVS

-795 IDGTLYGDSSTASY
+795 VDGTIYGDSSTASY
-809 AGPTRFGYVDYFKNG
+809 TGATKFGYVDYFKNG
-824 TIGADVN
+824 TIGTDVN
-831 PYTANAES
+831 PYTENAES
-839 NGFDLDWAVDEDGN
+839 NGFDLEWAVDEDGN
-853 PVELTNGVHYIKVVT
+853 PVGLPNGVHYVKVVT
-868 ASNIWAGAFGEKSTE
+868 ASNIWAGVFGEKSTE

-890 TATEENVG
+890 TAAEENVG
-898 KTDKPDSIVITEE
+898 RTDKPEAIVITDE
-911 NGVSKEIELQDG
+911 NGVSKEVELKDG
-923 VNEYDVTVSDISE
+923 VNEYDVTVNDISS
-936 ARVSVKGV
+936 VNISVKGV
-944 SADDNVYVNNQR
+944 SESDNVYVNNQR
-956 ITEKDATVFINEDN
+956 ITDGTANISVNEDN
-970 KKVRVIVQNGEK
+970 RKVRVIVQNGDK
-982 EPLIYILN
+982 EPVIYILN

-1009 FNNGDVPIV
+1009 FNNGEVPIV
-1018 NSIGGEWKVI
+1018 DSIGGEWKVI

-1095 DFDYVVNQGVNG
+1095 DFDYDVKQGVNG
-1107 AIWALIALDSSD
+1107 AIWALIALDSND

-1134 ERLINYIIE
+1134 DKLINFILD
-1143 NQLSSG
+1143 NQMSSG

-1237 SVMSALNSL
+1237 SVMSALDSL
-1246 YISDGNFA
+1246 YLSDGNFC
-1254 HLKDEGANEMSTEQA
+1254 HLKGGDANEMATEQA

-1275 YMRLVENNTSIYDMS
+1275 YKRLVENSTSIYDMS

-1315 SDDNKS
+1315 SDDNK
-1321 DDNKKDDNKSDNKSD
+1321 KDDNKTDNKSD

-1383 VYVIYRIKR
+1383 VYVVYRIKR

>member
-31 EANTQVRVI
+31 ETITQVRVI
-40 VRNDTYPVASGAK
+40 VKNDTYPVANGAK
-53 WEGKLIDTEVDI
+53 WEGKLIDTMVDI
-65 DNSDTAISVVSKALK
+65 DNSDTAITVVSKALK
-80 AAGYTVTG
+80 QKGYTQTG

-97 NGLSAYDGGSSSG
+97 NGLNTYDGGSQSG
-110 WMGTLNDWFTSSG
+110 WMGTLNDWFTNQG
-123 LGDYKVSD
+123 LGDYKVSNN
-131 KTLQA
+131 TLKA

-144 TCNWGGDL
+144 SCNWGGDL

-159 DTSLAKLDI
+159 DTSLAKLEFDTG
-168 DKGRLNKTFSSSDKT
+168 KLNKTFTGSDKT
-183 YTLYIDDDNTA
+183 YTLYIDGDSDNVT
-194 INVNAVAYNR
+194 VNAVAYNR
-204 NFQVRTYKNA
+204 NFQVRTYKNT
-214 YTPETAGSEIRKCF
+214 YTPDVAGSELDRNRSV
-228 GIEVSDGDKLYIGV
+228 EVSDGDKLYIGV

-250 NSGQTETVYE
+250 NSGQTETIYE
-260 IDVKKEEKEAVNP
+260 IDIKKAETETVKPIIEN
-273 VLDKFNFSSFAL
+273 LNFSAFAL

-299 EYDVNIKTY
+299 DYDLDIKTY
-308 STSALSVT
+308 STSSLSLT
-316 SSTQYDDTKLKA
+316 STTTFDDTKFRA
-328 EALYKDADGNDKVI
+328 EALYADANGNDKSVVI
-342 SIGKGKYVSLPN
+342 NSGKFTSLSN
-354 FGFGTTELV
+354 FGFGKTELV
-363 IRVSDLADDTN
+363 IKVTDLTDDTN

-394 SNGIEVVPEGRSLL
+394 STGIEVVPEGRSLL
-408 AVNYQGKPEGTMFK
+408 SINYQGKPEGTMFK

-428 ITTSGI
+428 ITTSGV
-434 DSDYAN
+434 DSDYTS

-464 IRISEDGKEY
+464 IRISEDGKDY
-474 TEVNNGG
+474 TEVDNGG
-481 NSPVYKFGD
+481 KSPVYKFD
-490 SKDKTLTIQTI
+490 DTTEKTLTIQTI

-508 NGFAN
+508 NGFTN
-513 VEELGKTYTV
+513 VEESGKTYTV
-523 KVVKADSDTEG
+523 KIVKADSDTEG
-534 AKIISATTDS
+534 SKIISATTES
-544 GDWYPA
+544 GDWYPV
-550 FDKNHNSYNIVVDND
+550 FDKNHNSYSIVIGNE
-565 ADMPELKINVNGD
+565 AEMPELKFSVNEN
-578 SIVKAGND
+578 STVKLGNN

-595 YHVELK
+595 YHIELK

-607 NVEAANGITNSYT
+607 NVEAENGISNSYS
-620 FKVIKKSKY
+620 FKVVKKSKY

-636 DYFCVN
+636 DYLCIN
-642 SQYTNASSFGSAPEN
+642 SQYTNAGSYGSAPEN

-668 FGGYITYYYENP
+668 FGGYITYYYDKPIEN
-680 IKNDPNNKYGIDFYV
+680 NPNNKYGIDFYV

-701 SGGSAA
+701 SGGSAG

-715 EDGEQWYALAGSEHY
+715 EDGEKWYALAGSEHY
-730 EDTTITDYEITY
+730 EDSTITDYEITY
-742 TKTQSGKTA
+742 TKAKNGKTA
-751 WTDNQGGSNDGSKNT
+751 WTDNQGGSNDGSLYT
-766 GTWVN
+766 GAWVS

-795 IDGTLYGDSSTASY
+795 VDGTIYGDSSTASY
-809 AGPTRFGYVDYFKNG
+809 TGATKFGYVDYFKNG
-824 TIGADVN
+824 TIGTDVN
-831 PYTANAES
+831 PYTENAES
-839 NGFDLDWAVDEDGN
+839 NGFDLEWAVDEDGN
-853 PVELTNGVHYIKVVT
+853 PVGLPNGVHYVKVVT
-868 ASNIWAGAFGEKSTE
+868 ASNIWAGVFGEKSTE

-890 TATEENVG
+890 TAAEENVG
-898 KTDKPDSIVITEE
+898 RTDKPEAIVITDE
-911 NGVSKEIELQDG
+911 NGVSKEVELKDG
-923 VNEYDVTVSDISE
+923 VNEYDVTVNDISS
-936 ARVSVKGV
+936 VNISVKGV
-944 SADDNVYVNNQR
+944 SESDNVYVNNQR
-956 ITEKDATVFINEDN
+956 ITDGTANISVNEDN
-970 KKVRVIVQNGEK
+970 RKVRVIVQNGDK
-982 EPLIYILN
+982 EPVIYILN

-1009 FNNGDVPIV
+1009 FNNGEVPIV
-1018 NSIGGEWKVI
+1018 DSIGGEWKVI

-1095 DFDYVVNQGVNG
+1095 DFDYDVKQGVNG
-1107 AIWALIALDSSD
+1107 AIWALIALDSND

-1134 ERLINYIIE
+1134 DKLINFILD
-1143 NQLSSG
+1143 NQMSSG

-1196 SDGSFGNYAATNCES
+1196 SDGSFGNYAATNCDS

-1237 SVMSALNSL
+1237 SVMSALDSL
-1246 YISDGNFA
+1246 YLSDGNFC
-1254 HLKDEGANEMSTEQA
+1254 HLKGGDANEMATEQA

-1275 YMRLVENNTSIYDMS
+1275 YKRLVENSTSIYDMS

-1315 SDDNKS
+1315 SDDNK
-1321 DDNKKDDNKSDNKSD
+1321 KDDNKTDNKSD

-1383 VYVIYRIKR
+1383 VYVVYRIKR

>member
-31 EANTQVRVI
+31 ETITQVRVI
-40 VRNDTYPVASGAK
+40 VKNDTYPVANGAK
-53 WEGKLIDTEVDI
+53 WEGKLIDTMVDI
-65 DNSDTAISVVSKALK
+65 DNSDTAITVVSKALK
-80 AAGYTVTG
+80 QKGYTQTG

-97 NGLSAYDGGSSSG
+97 NGLNTYDGGSQSG
-110 WMGTLNDWFTSSG
+110 WMGTLNDWFTNQG
-123 LGDYKVSD
+123 LGDYKVSNN
-131 KTLQA
+131 TLKA

-144 TCNWGGDL
+144 SCNWGGDL

-159 DTSLAKLDI
+159 DTSLAKLEFDTG
-168 DKGRLNKTFSSSDKT
+168 KLNKTFTGSDKT
-183 YTLYIDDDNTA
+183 YTLYIDGDSDNVT
-194 INVNAVAYNR
+194 VNAVAYNR
-204 NFQVRTYKNA
+204 NFQVRTYKNT
-214 YTPETAGSEIRKCF
+214 YTPDVAGSELDRNRSV
-228 GIEVSDGDKLYIGV
+228 EVSDGDKLYIGV

-250 NSGQTETVYE
+250 NSGQTETIYE
-260 IDVKKEEKEAVNP
+260 IDIKKAETETVKPIIEN
-273 VLDKFNFSSFAL
+273 LNFSAFAL
-285 TNWVTNETFKPDVY
+285 TNWVTNESFKPDVY
-299 EYDVNIKTY
+299 DYDLDIKTY
-308 STSALSVT
+308 STSSLSLT
-316 SSTQYDDTKLKA
+316 STTTFDDTKFRA
-328 EALYKDADGNDKVI
+328 EALYADANGNDKSVVI
-342 SIGKGKYVSLPN
+342 NSGKFTSLSN
-354 FGFGTTELV
+354 FGFGKTELV
-363 IRVSDLADDTN
+363 IKVTDLTDNTN

-394 SNGIEVVPEGRSLL
+394 STGIEVVPEGRSLL
-408 AVNYQGKPEGTMFK
+408 SINYQGKPEGTMFK
-422 VDADGN
+422 ADADGN
-428 ITTSGI
+428 ITTSGV
-434 DSDYAN
+434 DSDYTS

-464 IRISEDGKEY
+464 IRISEDGKDY
-474 TEVNNGG
+474 TEVDNGG
-481 NSPVYKFGD
+481 KSPVYKFD
-490 SKDKTLTIQTI
+490 DTTEKTLTIQTI

-508 NGFAN
+508 NGFTN
-513 VEELGKTYTV
+513 VEESGKTYTV
-523 KVVKADSDTEG
+523 KIVKADSDTEG
-534 AKIISATTDS
+534 SKIISAITES
-544 GDWYPA
+544 GDWYPV
-550 FDKNHNSYNIVVDND
+550 FDKNHNSYSIVIGNE
-565 ADMPELKINVNGD
+565 AEMPELKFSVNEN
-578 SIVKAGND
+578 STVKLGNN

-595 YHVELK
+595 YHIELK

-607 NVEAANGITNSYT
+607 NVEAENGISNSYS
-620 FKVIKKSKY
+620 FKVVKKSKY

-636 DYFCVN
+636 DYLCIN
-642 SQYTNASSFGSAPEN
+642 SQYTNAGSYGSAPEN

-668 FGGYITYYYENP
+668 FGGYITYYYDKPIEN
-680 IKNDPNNKYGIDFYV
+680 NPNNKYGIDFYV

-701 SGGSAA
+701 SGGSAG

-715 EDGEQWYALAGSEHY
+715 EDGEKWYALAGSEHY
-730 EDTTITDYEITY
+730 EDSTITDYEITY
-742 TKTQSGKTA
+742 TKAKNGKTA
-751 WTDNQGGSNDGSKNT
+751 WTDNQGGSNDGSLYT
-766 GTWVN
+766 GAWVS

-795 IDGTLYGDSSTASY
+795 VDGTIYGDSSTASY
-809 AGPTRFGYVDYFKNG
+809 TGATKFGYVDYFKNG
-824 TIGADVN
+824 TIGTDVN
-831 PYTANAES
+831 PYTENAES
-839 NGFDLDWAVDEDGN
+839 NGFDLEWAVDEDGN
-853 PVELTNGVHYIKVVT
+853 PVGLPNGVHYVKVVT
-868 ASNIWAGAFGEKSTE
+868 ASNIWAGVFGEKSTE

-890 TATEENVG
+890 TAAEENVG
-898 KTDKPDSIVITEE
+898 RTDKPEAIVITDE
-911 NGVSKEIELQDG
+911 NGVSKEVELKDG
-923 VNEYDVTVSDISE
+923 VNEYDVTVNDISS
-936 ARVSVKGV
+936 VNISVKGV
-944 SADDNVYVNNQR
+944 SESDNVYVNNQR
-956 ITEKDATVFINEDN
+956 ITDGTANISVNEDN
-970 KKVRVIVQNGEK
+970 RKVRVIVQNGDK
-982 EPLIYILN
+982 EPVIYILN

-1009 FNNGDVPIV
+1009 FNNGEVPIV
-1018 NSIGGEWKVI
+1018 DSIGGEWKVI

-1053 AIGSSKLHNAKSTDN
+1053 SIGSSKLHNAKSTDN

-1095 DFDYVVNQGVNG
+1095 DFDYDVKQGVNG
-1107 AIWALIALDSSD
+1107 AIWALIALDSND

-1134 ERLINYIIE
+1134 DKLINFILD
-1143 NQLSSG
+1143 NQMSSG

-1237 SVMSALNSL
+1237 SVMSALDSL
-1246 YISDGNFA
+1246 YLSDGNFC
-1254 HLKDEGANEMSTEQA
+1254 HLKGGDANEMATEQA

-1275 YMRLVENNTSIYDMS
+1275 YKRLVENSTSIYDMS

-1315 SDDNKS
+1315 SDDNK
-1321 DDNKKDDNKSDNKSD
+1321 KDDNKTDNKSD

-1383 VYVIYRIKR
+1383 VYVVYRIKR

>member
-25 IIARAE
+25 IIAKAE
-31 EANTQVRVI
+31 EAITQVRVI
-40 VRNDTYPVASGAK
+40 VRNDTYPVANGAK
-53 WEGKLIDTEVDI
+53 WEGKLIDTMVDI
-65 DNSDTAISVVSKALK
+65 DNSDTAITVVSKALK
-80 AAGYTVTG
+80 QKGYTQKG

-97 NGLSAYDGGSSSG
+97 NGLSAYDGGQQSG
-110 WMGTLNDWFTSSG
+110 WMGTLNDWFTNQG
-123 LGDYKVSD
+123 LGDYKVSNN
-131 KTLQA
+131 TLKA

-159 DTSLAKLDI
+159 DTSLKSLDV
-168 DKGRLNKTFSSSDKT
+168 DAGRLNKPFSGSDKS
-183 YTLYIDDDNTA
+183 YTLYIDHDNTFVD
-194 INVNAVAYNR
+194 INAVAYNR
-204 NFQVRTYKNA
+204 NFQVRTYKNT
-214 YTPETAGSEIRKCF
+214 YTPDVAGSELDRNRSV
-228 GIEVSDGDKLYIGV
+228 EVSDGDKLYIGV

-250 NSGQTETVYE
+250 NSGQTETIYE
-260 IDVKKEEKEAVNP
+260 IDIKKAETETVKPIIEN
-273 VLDKFNFSSFAL
+273 LNFSAFAL

-299 EYDVNIKTY
+299 DYDLDIKTY
-308 STSALSVT
+308 STSSLSLT
-316 SSTQYDDTKLKA
+316 STTTFDDTKFRA
-328 EALYKDADGNDKVI
+328 EALYTDANGNDKSVVI
-342 SIGKGKYVSLPN
+342 NSGKFTSLSN
-354 FGFGTTELV
+354 FGFGKTELV
-363 IRVSDLADDTN
+363 IKVTDLTDDTN

-394 SNGIEVVPEGRSLL
+394 STGIEVVPEGRSLL
-408 AVNYQGKPEGTMFK
+408 TVNYQGKPEGTMFK

-428 ITTSGI
+428 ITTSGV
-434 DSDYAN
+434 DSDYTS

-464 IRISEDGKEY
+464 IRISEDGKDY
-474 TEVNNGG
+474 TEVDNGG
-481 NSPVYKFGD
+481 KSPVYKFGD
-490 SKDKTLTIQTI
+490 TTEKTLTIQTI

-508 NGFAN
+508 NGFTN
-513 VEELGKTYTV
+513 VEESGKTYTV
-523 KVVKADSDTEG
+523 KIVKADSDTEG
-534 AKIISATTDS
+534 SKIISATTES

-550 FDKNHNSYNIVVDND
+550 FDKNHNSYSIVIDNE
-565 ADMPELKINVNGD
+565 AEMPELKFSVNEN
-578 SIVKAGND
+578 STVKSGNN

-595 YHVELK
+595 YHIELK

-607 NVEAANGITNSYT
+607 NVEAENGISNSYS
-620 FKVIKKSKY
+620 FKAIKKSKY

-636 DYFCVN
+636 DYLCIN
-642 SQYTNASSFGSAPEN
+642 SQYTNAGSYGSAPEN

-668 FGGYITYYYENP
+668 FGGYITYYYDKPIEN
-680 IKNDPNNKYGIDFYV
+680 NPNNRYGIDFYV

-701 SGGSAA
+701 SGGSAG

-715 EDGEQWYALAGSEHY
+715 EDGEKWYALAGSEHY
-730 EDTTITDYEITY
+730 EDSTITDYEITY
-742 TKTQSGKTA
+742 TKAKNGKTA
-751 WTDNQGGSNDGSKNT
+751 WTDNQGGSNDGSLYT
-766 GTWVN
+766 GAWVS

-795 IDGTLYGDSSTASY
+795 VDGTIYGDSSTASY
-809 AGPTRFGYVDYFKNG
+809 SGATKFGYVDYFKNG

-831 PYTANAES
+831 PYTENAES
-839 NGFDLDWAVDEDGN
+839 NGFDLEWAVDEDGN
-853 PVELTNGVHYIKVVT
+853 PVELPNGVHYVKVVT
-868 ASNIWAGAFGEKSTE
+868 ASNIWAGVFGEKSTE

-890 TATEENVG
+890 TAAEENVG
-898 KTDKPDSIVITEE
+898 RTDKPESIVITDE
-911 NGVSKEIELQDG
+911 NGVSKEVELKDG
-923 VNEYDVTVSDISE
+923 VNEYDVTVNDISS
-936 ARVSVKGV
+936 VNISVKGV
-944 SADDNVYVNNQR
+944 SESDNVYVNNQR
-956 ITEKDATVFINEDN
+956 ITDGVANISVNEDN
-970 KKVRVIVQNGEK
+970 RKVRVIVQNGDK
-982 EPLIYILN
+982 EPVIYILN

-1009 FNNGDVPIV
+1009 FNNGEVPIV

-1095 DFDYVVNQGVNG
+1095 DFDYDVKQGVNG
-1107 AIWALIALDSSD
+1107 AIWALIALDSND

-1134 ERLINYIIE
+1134 DKLINFILD
-1143 NQLSSG
+1143 NQMSNG

-1246 YISDGNFA
+1246 YLSDGNFC
-1254 HLKDEGANEMSTEQA
+1254 HLKGGDANEMATEQA

-1275 YMRLVENNTSIYDMS
+1275 YKRLVENSTSIYDMS

-1302 DDKKDDNKSDDNK
+1302 DDKKDDNK

-1362 KTGDYTNILLYVL
+1362 KTGDYTNILLYAL
-1375 LMTASGAG
+1375 LMTASGTG